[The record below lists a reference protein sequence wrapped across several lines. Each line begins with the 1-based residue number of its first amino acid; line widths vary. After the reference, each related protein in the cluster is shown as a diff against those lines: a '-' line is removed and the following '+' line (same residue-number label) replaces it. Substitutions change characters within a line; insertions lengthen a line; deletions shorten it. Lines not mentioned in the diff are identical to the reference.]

1 MMKRKIDKILFLGCL
16 ALVVIAF
23 IECSSAKTVSDLD
36 VDLDVDSNEDL
47 VAEEVKVLKK
57 ESKKGKKKSRSSSGG
72 SKKEKKAIK
81 EACKEKKCGD
91 KCCENGQCGSKEHGT
106 CDPEGKCL
114 TFSMDPDI
122 EEERQKACEDAG
134 GNGGGKDQKPKP
146 GIIRCKKDKECKCLK
161 TGRGGRPSP
170 PFTGKCDIKFGKYK
184 TCNCDCDTCPSPG
197 RPFTVDGAFR
207 IPTSLVGNTDGSNA
221 GNTWKMNDV
230 PSVRTNSSLSQVI
243 AMEFSDQG
251 EGEHASVASF
261 ARHTLQLLSMGAPGS
276 LLMGSQKAALDEI
289 KHAKMC
295 YSIAETF
302 LGDVIQPSTLDIDGS
317 VRAQSKE
324 EVIQSVINEGCIGET
339 ISAVRAQVGSQYAK
353 QPMIKDM
360 LETIAADETNHAQ
373 LAWNTVQWAIE
384 RFPELRDVAEET
396 FRARLDRPME
406 TLNSF
411 PTGNFYDC
419 DQDSTLHDHGLLL
432 DEDHIKTENLSI
444 KNVIGPVVE
453 NEFQNVGAISTQI
466 LNIDFSKY

>member
-1 MMKRKIDKILFLGCL
+1 MLTNT
-16 ALVVIAF
+16 
-23 IECSSAKTVSDLD
+23 SSNQA
-36 VDLDVDSNEDL
+36 
-47 VAEEVKVLKK
+47 
-57 ESKKGKKKSRSSSGG
+57 
-72 SKKEKKAIK
+72 
-81 EACKEKKCGD
+81 
-91 KCCENGQCGSKEHGT
+91 
-106 CDPEGKCL
+106 
-114 TFSMDPDI
+114 
-122 EEERQKACEDAG
+122 
-134 GNGGGKDQKPKP
+134 
-146 GIIRCKKDKECKCLK
+146 
-161 TGRGGRPSP
+161 
-170 PFTGKCDIKFGKYK
+170 
-184 TCNCDCDTCPSPG
+184 
-197 RPFTVDGAFR
+197 
-207 IPTSLVGNTDGSNA
+207 
-221 GNTWKMNDV
+221 
-230 PSVRTNSSLSQVI
+230 I

-276 LLMGSQKAALDEI
+276 LLTGSQKAALDEI

-302 LGDVIQPSTLDIDGS
+302 LGDTIQPSTLDVDGS

-353 QPMIKDM
+353 QPILKGI

-373 LAWNTVQWAIE
+373 LAWNTVEWAIE
-384 RFPELRDVAEET
+384 RFPELRDVTEET

-419 DQDSTLHDHGLLL
+419 DQDSALHDHGLLL
-432 DEDHIKTENLSI
+432 DEDQIKTENLGI

-453 NEFQNVGAISTQI
+453 NELQNVGDISKQI

>member
-1 MMKRKIDKILFLGCL
+1 MVKHILSRPLQLIPVCQIRFL
-16 ALVVIAF
+16 
-23 IECSSAKTVSDLD
+23 
-36 VDLDVDSNEDL
+36 
-47 VAEEVKVLKK
+47 
-57 ESKKGKKKSRSSSGG
+57 
-72 SKKEKKAIK
+72 
-81 EACKEKKCGD
+81 
-91 KCCENGQCGSKEHGT
+91 
-106 CDPEGKCL
+106 
-114 TFSMDPDI
+114 
-122 EEERQKACEDAG
+122 
-134 GNGGGKDQKPKP
+134 
-146 GIIRCKKDKECKCLK
+146 
-161 TGRGGRPSP
+161 
-170 PFTGKCDIKFGKYK
+170 
-184 TCNCDCDTCPSPG
+184 DTCLIPG

-221 GNTWKMNDV
+221 GSTWKMNDV
-230 PSVRTNSSLSQVI
+230 PSVRANSSLSQVI

-302 LGDVIQPSTLDIDGS
+302 LGDTIQPSTLDIDGS

-384 RFPELRDVAEET
+384 RYPELRDVAEET

-411 PTGNFYDC
+411 PTGNFNDC
-419 DQDSTLHDHGLLL
+419 DQDSTLRDHGLLL
-432 DEDHIKTENLSI
+432 DEDHIKTENLGI